1 MLNSATP
8 DLLYTSG
15 TMIILYIN
23 PQCPY
28 CKKTLA
34 VAHELGVHLN
44 LQDVHH
50 PEMLADL
57 IRLGGKRQF
66 PFMVDDVRDVSMY
79 ESDDIIAYLREH
91 YSTT

>member
-1 MLNSATP
+1 
-8 DLLYTSG
+8 
-15 TMIILYIN
+15 MITLYIN

-28 CKKTLA
+28 CKNTLA
-34 VAHELGVHLN
+34 VAKELGVHLN

-50 PEMLADL
+50 PEMLAEL

-79 ESDDIIAYLREH
+79 ESEDIMEYLRT
-91 YSTT
+91 YYATPAS